1 MKIGKEKVVS
11 IHYTLK
17 DNEGTTLDSSVGDQ
31 PLLYIHGIGNLI
43 PGMEEGLDGKVKG
56 DKVEIKVSPEKGYG
70 VRDGRMIQK
79 MPRSAFGDQKVEVG
93 MQFNAGTKNGQQV
106 VTVTKVEMDG
116 ITIDGNHA
124 LAGVELN
131 FSVEVLDV
139 RDASKDELAH
149 GHVHG
154 PGGHHH

>member
-43 PGMEEGLDGKVKG
+43 PGMEEGLDGKTKG

-70 VRDGRMIQK
+70 VRDERMIQK

>member
-43 PGMEEGLDGKVKG
+43 PGMEEGLEGKGKG
-56 DKVEIKVSPEKGYG
+56 DKVAIKVSPEKGYG
-70 VRDGRMIQK
+70 VRDERMIQK

-131 FSVEVLDV
+131 FDVEVLDV

>member
-43 PGMEEGLDGKVKG
+43 PGMEEGLDGKTKG

-70 VRDGRMIQK
+70 VRDERMIQK

-139 RDASKDELAH
+139 RGASKDELAH